1 MAVQFFLI
9 SVIPKIQNPSIDLY
23 CNMNLLINLISYLEK
38 GECFKDVKAMEKRM
52 RSRDVLKVRT
62 LWRVDIGGNF
72 YGLGEVKVSMRDVA
86 PRYEKGGREAPKTK
100 SASSVMLSM
109 AFPSCQGVSAV
120 VTAKQ
125 S

>member
-23 CNMNLLINLISYLEK
+23 CNMSLLINLISYLEK

-62 LWRVDIGGNF
+62 LWREG
-72 YGLGEVKVSMRDVA
+72 
-86 PRYEKGGREAPKTK
+86 
-100 SASSVMLSM
+100 
-109 AFPSCQGVSAV
+109 
-120 VTAKQ
+120 
-125 S
+125 

>member
-23 CNMNLLINLISYLEK
+23 CNMNLLINLISHLEK

-72 YGLGEVKVSMRDVA
+72 CGLERSR
-86 PRYEKGGREAPKTK
+86 
-100 SASSVMLSM
+100 SV
-109 AFPSCQGVSAV
+109 
-120 VTAKQ
+120 
-125 S
+125 